1 MSNVLEN
8 FMLFIV
14 DFFNFYLYVQR
25 DGIGIGGSWSD
36 FVEYFIA
43 SIKSEDI
50 KLVIDGQSMS
60 GGGVN
65 YVSSQL
71 LINMVNFVEDCI

>member
-60 GGGVN
+60 GGVN